1 MLSGLIPQQ
10 TEASMIPCEDATR
23 LTVRIPADIRDWLT
37 GQVKRNASSHSSEIV
52 RALRE
57 RMERME
63 TEKKEDK

>member
-1 MLSGLIPQQ
+1 M
-10 TEASMIPCEDATR
+10 TTAVDATR

-63 TEKKEDK
+63 AEKKEDR

>member
-1 MLSGLIPQQ
+1 MTTAI
-10 TEASMIPCEDATR
+10 DAAR
-23 LTVRIPADIRDWLT
+23 LTVRVPLDIRDWLT

-63 TEKKEDK
+63 RMEAEKKESK